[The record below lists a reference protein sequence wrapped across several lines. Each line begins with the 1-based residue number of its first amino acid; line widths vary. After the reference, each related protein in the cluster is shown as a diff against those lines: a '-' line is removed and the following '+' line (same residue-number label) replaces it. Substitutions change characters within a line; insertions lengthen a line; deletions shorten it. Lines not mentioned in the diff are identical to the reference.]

1 MTTFETLQDSIKVA
15 LNKEIQSNQ
24 IEMIDAMAMLW
35 ILGKAKNEA
44 ELRELIDIYHADY
57 RFLQD
62 VLAAEQNQVNQLDT
76 NDIQVILSSY
86 IKDAP
91 LEATEVSK
99 YLARN
104 PSATLAELSKEFP
117 NIKKYLA

>member
-62 VLAAEQNQVNQLDT
+62 VLAAEKNQVNQLDT